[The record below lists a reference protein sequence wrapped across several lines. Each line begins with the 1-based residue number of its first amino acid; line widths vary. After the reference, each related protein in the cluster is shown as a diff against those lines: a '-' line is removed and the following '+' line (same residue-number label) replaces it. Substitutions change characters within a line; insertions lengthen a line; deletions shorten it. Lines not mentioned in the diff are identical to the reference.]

1 MLSNST
7 TDGRDHPVVDLE
19 AATAQAT
26 GEPTINYAMA
36 MFMFLFKT
44 L

>member
-26 GEPTINYAMA
+26 GRTHDQLRHGHVYVSV
-36 MFMFLFKT
+36 
-44 L
+44 